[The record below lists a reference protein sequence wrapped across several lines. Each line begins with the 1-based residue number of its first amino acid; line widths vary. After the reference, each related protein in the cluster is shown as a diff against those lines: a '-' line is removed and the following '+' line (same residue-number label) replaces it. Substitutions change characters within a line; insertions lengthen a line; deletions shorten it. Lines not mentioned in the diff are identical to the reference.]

1 MLMIITFVGII
12 WLLIPVGVILYLLYE
27 AFKKEYKYPDDIK
40 PTSQLKGEIGLVTRT
55 IVPGEYGQNSGQIR
69 IGNKKHRAV
78 SEKTIE
84 KGSRVVVL
92 HAEGITLSVEEISDN
107 LDK

>member
-69 IGNKKHRAV
+69 IGHKKHRAV

-84 KGSRVVVL
+84 KGSRVVVS